1 MTFATIIVVGL
12 FIMIDKLRLY
22 TDDYS
27 VKPRAH
33 LSLKPHAI
41 NQSTGEPVSDAI
53 AYIDTSRNVHQ
64 GKGAFH
70 NSKHFNLD
78 IDQRGFLAIEL
89 NPSKVVHGHNYF
101 AVNEDGLNTA
111 IDTVSKEV
119 HSLGIDFSINALN
132 LSRVDLARN
141 AKISHPYTQYEQALE
156 IILRPRYMPIHDA
169 ETDTGYFKMANKS
182 RQYVFYDKLQELR
195 GSQDIEPESI
205 GIQTPYVTRGELR
218 FMNPKTTK
226 KALDL
231 NTVGEIRTLV
241 GFNSLSDTYKRVMSK
256 DVFRMQDAKHL
267 VEADGYVDSLISI
280 AENVRSKGA
289 VLLWLATH
297 SELRQYSPA
306 EIQVMIESAGILHRN
321 NVAKNMKMVTDI
333 FSMSKPSKEIPSYS
347 ALLDELYT
355 ELVA

>member
-1 MTFATIIVVGL
+1 
-12 FIMIDKLRLY
+12 MIDKFRVY
-22 TDDYS
+22 TADYA
-27 VKPRAH
+27 VKPQADIT
-33 LSLKPHAI
+33 LKPHAI
-41 NQSTGEPVSDAI
+41 DQRTGKPVSDAI
-53 AYIDTSRNVHQ
+53 AYVDTSRNEHL
-64 GKGAFH
+64 GTGAFR
-70 NSKHFNLD
+70 NKDHFNLD
-78 IDQRGFLAIEL
+78 IDKRGYLAIEF

-101 AVNEDGLNTA
+101 AVNKEGLNTA

-141 AKISHPYTQYEQALE
+141 AKISHPYTQYEHALDMV
-156 IILRPRYMPIHDA
+156 LQPRYMPIHDA

-195 GSQDIEPESI
+195 GSQSIEPESI
-205 GIQTPYVTRGELR
+205 GIQTPFVTRGELR

-226 KALDL
+226 KALGL
-231 NTVGEIRTLV
+231 NTVGEIRTLD
-241 GFNSLSDTYKRVMSK
+241 GFNSLTDTYKRVMSK
-256 DVFRMQDAKHL
+256 DVFRMQDAKLL

-280 AENVRSKGA
+280 AEKRDKGA

-306 EIQVMIESAGILHRN
+306 EIQVMIKSAGILHRN
-321 NVAKNMKMVTDI
+321 NVAKNMKIVTDI
-333 FSMSKPSKEIPSYS
+333 FSMSKPSKEVPSYS
-347 ALLDELYT
+347 TLLDELYS

>member
-1 MTFATIIVVGL
+1 
-12 FIMIDKLRLY
+12 MIDKFRVY
-22 TDDYS
+22 TDDYTIN
-27 VKPRAH
+27 PRAN

-41 NQSTGEPVSDAI
+41 DQRTGKPVSDAI
-53 AYIDTSRNVHQ
+53 AYIDTSRNEHL
-64 GKGAFH
+64 GTGAFN
-70 NSKHFNLD
+70 NSDHFNLD
-78 IDQRGFLAIEL
+78 IDQRGYLAIEF
-89 NPSKVVHGHNYF
+89 NPSKIVHGHNYF
-101 AVNEDGLNTA
+101 AVNKDGLNTA
-111 IDTVSKEV
+111 IDTISKEV
-119 HSLGIDFSINALN
+119 HSLGINFSINALK

-195 GSQDIEPESI
+195 GSQSIEPESI
-205 GIQTPYVTRGELR
+205 GIQTPFVTRGELR

-226 KALDL
+226 KALGL
-231 NTVGEIRTLV
+231 NTLGEIRTGD
-241 GFNSLSDTYKRVMSK
+241 GFNSLSDTYRRVMSK
-256 DVFRMQDAKHL
+256 DVFRMQDAKLL

-280 AENVRSKGA
+280 AEKRDKGA

-306 EIQVMIESAGILHRN
+306 EIQVMIKSAGILHRN
-321 NVAKNMKMVTDI
+321 NVAKNMKIVTDI
-333 FSMSKPSKEIPSYS
+333 FSMSKPSKEVPSYS
-347 ALLDELYT
+347 TLLDELYS

>member
-1 MTFATIIVVGL
+1 
-12 FIMIDKLRLY
+12 MIDKLRLY
-22 TDDYS
+22 TSDYS
-27 VKPRAH
+27 VKPRAN

-41 NQSTGEPVSDAI
+41 NQSTGRPVSDAI
-53 AYIDTSRNVHQ
+53 AYIDTSRKVHQ

-70 NSKHFNLD
+70 NSEHFNLD

-101 AVNEDGLNTA
+101 AVNKDGLNTA
-111 IDTVSKEV
+111 IDTVSSEV
-119 HSLGIDFSINALN
+119 HSLGINFSINALN

-141 AKISHPYTQYEQALE
+141 AKISHPYAQYEQALE

-195 GSQDIEPESI
+195 QSQSIEPESI
-205 GIQTPYVTRGELR
+205 GIQTPFVTRGELR
-218 FMNPKTTK
+218 FMHPKTTK
-226 KALDL
+226 KALGLD
-231 NTVGEIRTLV
+231 TIGEIRTLD
-241 GFNSLSDTYKRVMSK
+241 GFNSLSDTYRRVMSK
-256 DVFRMQDAKHL
+256 DVFRMDNAKHL
-267 VEADGYVDSLISI
+267 IEADGYVDSLISI
-280 AENVRSKGA
+280 AENREKGA
-289 VLLWLATH
+289 VLKWLATH
-297 SELRQYSPA
+297 SELRHYSIA
-306 EIQVMIESAGILHRN
+306 EIQVMIESAGILTRN
-321 NVAKNMKMVTDI
+321 SVYTNVKMVSEL

>member
-1 MTFATIIVVGL
+1 
-12 FIMIDKLRLY
+12 MIDKLRLY
-22 TDDYS
+22 TSDYA
-27 VKPRAH
+27 VKPKAN

-41 NQSTGEPVSDAI
+41 NQSTGEPVSDKI
-53 AYIDTSRNVHQ
+53 AYIDTSGNEHM
-64 GKGAFH
+64 GKGAFR
-70 NSKHFNLD
+70 NSDHFNLD
-78 IDQRGFLAIEL
+78 IDERGYLAIEL

-101 AVNEDGLNTA
+101 AVNKDGLNSA
-111 IDTVSKEV
+111 LDTVSKEV
-119 HSLGIDFSINALN
+119 HSLGIDFSTNALN

-156 IILRPRYMPIHDA
+156 IVLRPRYMPIHDA

-195 GSQDIEPESI
+195 NSQFIEPESI

-226 KALDL
+226 KALGL
-231 NTVGEIRTLV
+231 NTVGEIRTLD
-241 GFNSLSDTYKRVMSK
+241 GFNSLTDTYKRVMSK

-280 AENVRSKGA
+280 AEKRERGA

-297 SELRQYSPA
+297 SELRHYSIG
-306 EIQVMIESAGILHRN
+306 EIKVMLESAGIMNRQ
-321 NVAKNMKMVTDI
+321 NVDKNAKMISEI
-333 FSMSKPSKEIPSYS
+333 FSMSKPSEDVPSYS

>member
-1 MTFATIIVVGL
+1 
-12 FIMIDKLRLY
+12 MIDKLRLY
-22 TDDYS
+22 TSDYS
-27 VKPRAH
+27 VKPRAN

-41 NQSTGEPVSDAI
+41 NQNSGEPVSDKI
-53 AYIDTSRNVHQ
+53 AYIDSSGKAHE

-70 NSKHFNLD
+70 NSDHYNLD
-78 IDQRGFLAIEL
+78 IDSRGFLAIEL

-101 AVNEDGLNTA
+101 AVNNDGLNNA
-111 IDTVSKEV
+111 LDSVSKEV
-119 HSLGIDFSINALN
+119 HSLGIDFSTNALN

-195 GSQDIEPESI
+195 ASQFIEPESI
-205 GIQTPYVTRGELR
+205 GIQSPYVTRGELR

-226 KALDL
+226 KALGL
-231 NTVGEIRTLV
+231 NTVGEIRTLD
-241 GFNSLSDTYKRVMSK
+241 GFNSLTDTYKRVMSK
-256 DVFRMQDAKHL
+256 DVFRMSDAKNL
-267 VEADGYVDSLISI
+267 VQADSYVDSLISI
-280 AENVRSKGA
+280 AENIRSRGA
-289 VLLWLATH
+289 IIMWLATH
-297 SELRQYSPA
+297 SELRHYSPA
-306 EIQVMIESAGILHRN
+306 EIQVMIESAGIMNRQ
-321 NVAKNMKMVTDI
+321 NVNKNMKIVSDI

>member
-53 AYIDTSRNVHQ
+53 AYIDTGRNEHR

-70 NSKHFNLD
+70 NSGHYNLD
-78 IDQRGFLAIEL
+78 IGHGYLAIEL

-101 AVNEDGLNTA
+101 AVNKDGLNSA

-119 HSLGIDFSINALN
+119 HSLGIDFSTNALN

-141 AKISHPYTQYEQALE
+141 AKISHPYAQYEQALE

-169 ETDTGYFKMANKS
+169 ETDTGYYKMANKS

-195 GSQDIEPESI
+195 QSQSIEPESI

-218 FMNPKTTK
+218 FMNPRTTQ
-226 KALDL
+226 KALGL
-231 NTVGEIRTLV
+231 NTVGEIRTLD
-241 GFNSLSDTYKRVMSK
+241 GFNSLTDTYKRVMSK
-256 DVFRMQDAKHL
+256 DVFRMSDAKNL
-267 VEADGYVDSLISI
+267 IQADGYVDSLISI
-280 AENVRSKGA
+280 AENRKKGA

-297 SELRQYSPA
+297 SELRKYSIA
-306 EIQVMIESAGILHRN
+306 EIQVMIESAGVLHRSN
-321 NVAKNMKMVTDI
+321 IYDNIKMVSDI
-333 FSMSKPSKEIPSYS
+333 FSMGKASEDVPSYS